1 MDSVEII
8 QDTAG
13 FKAGETVE
21 VSPDNKALLERLVER
36 GKAKLLG
43 GVEKKAD
50 KKEPKKETDK
60 VDKKKT
66 TKKNT
71 KK

>member
-13 FKAGETVE
+13 LKAGEVVE

-36 GKAKLLG
+36 GKARILG
-43 GVEKKAD
+43 SKKKATPKKAD
-50 KKEPKKETDK
+50 KEPDK
-60 VDKKKT
+60 GKAA
-66 TKKNT
+66 KKNT